1 MKISQMKPKF
11 CWEDVLMKRVLA
23 ILLVSMLVVGLMAGC
38 GSTANNAAAT
48 SNNQSAVANTSQAAA
63 STVDTTKEKIKITLW
78 YYWENKDHQ
87 SILSGLCKDFN
98 ASQSDIEINSEY
110 TPFADFK
117 KQLSIGLAASKLP
130 DLVLI
135 DNPDMAAYSAMGLFA
150 DITDKLKDWPAKDQY
165 FQGPMASCMLNGKLY
180 GVPFGS
186 NDLALYYNTDM
197 LTKAGVAPPTTWD
210 ELKTAAKKLTGNGV
224 TGLGESNVKTEEG
237 TFQFIPWLIS
247 AGGDPTKLDSP
258 AGIKAFTLVSDLI
271 KDGSM
276 SKETMNWVQSDV
288 LKQFMAGKVAMMIN
302 GPWQVPTLKSDAP
315 NLKWGV
321 TLIPKD
327 SQYASCLGGENWGVV
342 NGKNVDATVN
352 FLKYITGTDVYKS
365 YIGKFGYFPSRKDLA
380 ADPQFTADPIYKVF
394 VDELQYAVPRG
405 PSPKWPEISNAIS
418 QALQEVITA
427 SKTPEAAAKDAQVK
441 IDAALK

>member
-1 MKISQMKPKF
+1 
-11 CWEDVLMKRVLA
+11 MKRVIAL
-23 ILLVSMLVVGLMAGC
+23 LLVSMLVIGLMAGC
-38 GSTANNAAAT
+38 GGTAVKDTPAVGT
-48 SNNQSAVANTSQAAA
+48 VQSAEPENTPTADAAVE
-63 STVDTTKEKIKITLW
+63 TPKEKSKITLW

-87 SILSGLCKDFN
+87 QILAGLSKDFN
-98 ASQSDIEINSEY
+98 GSQSDIEIASEY

-150 DITDKLKDWPAKDQY
+150 DITDKVKDLQGLDQY
-165 FQGPMASCMLNGKLY
+165 FKGPMDSCILNGKTY
-180 GVPFGS
+180 GLPFGS
-186 NDLALYYNTDM
+186 NDLALYYNEDM
-197 LTKAGVAPPTTWD
+197 LTKAGVTPPTTWD
-210 ELKTAAKKLTGNGV
+210 ELKIAAKKLTGNGV

-247 AGGDPTKLDSP
+247 AGGDPTKLDS
-258 AGIKAFTLVSDLI
+258 AEGIKALTLVSDLV

-288 LKQFMAGKVAMMIN
+288 LKQFMAGKIAMMIN

-315 NLKWGV
+315 DLKWNV

-327 SQYASCLGGENWGVV
+327 TQYASVLGGENWGVV
-342 NGKNVDATVN
+342 NGKNVDATVT
-352 FLKYITGTDVYKS
+352 FLKYITATDVYKS

-394 VDELQYAVPRG
+394 IDELQYAVPRG